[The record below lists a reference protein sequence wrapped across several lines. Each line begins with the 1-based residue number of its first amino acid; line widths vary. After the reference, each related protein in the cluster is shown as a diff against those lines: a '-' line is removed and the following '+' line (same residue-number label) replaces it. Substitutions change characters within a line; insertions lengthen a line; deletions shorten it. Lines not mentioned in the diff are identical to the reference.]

1 MRKCQSAL
9 QCELLFID
17 NCAKEQPKT
26 KSRKGMLGF
35 TLWETETKYSL
46 GNEQFWEN
54 GGLLRERCH
63 ALSLPALP
71 NNIALS

>member
-1 MRKCQSAL
+1 
-9 QCELLFID
+9 
-17 NCAKEQPKT
+17 
-26 KSRKGMLGF
+26 MLGF

-54 GGLLRERCH
+54 GGLLWERCH